1 MAGINQG
8 GLAAFWGY
16 LWGREI
22 AWAVGD
28 VVMMTGRIAYD
39 ASRAWGYLSSIHHNP
54 RGHL

>member
-1 MAGINQG
+1 MAGINRG

-28 VVMMTGRIAYD
+28 VIMMTGWIAYD
-39 ASRAWGYLSSIHHNP
+39 ASRA
-54 RGHL
+54 